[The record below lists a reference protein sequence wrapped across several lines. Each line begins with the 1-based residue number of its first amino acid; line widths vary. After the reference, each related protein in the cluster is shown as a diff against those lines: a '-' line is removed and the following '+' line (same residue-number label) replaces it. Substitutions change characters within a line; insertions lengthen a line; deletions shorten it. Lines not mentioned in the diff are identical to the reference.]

1 MGEIGFCDIWRAGE
15 RTMPAFLE
23 PKLKN
28 GPTTPMERRPDPQL
42 GLRSG
47 LLGWVPGLSGANVSP
62 EWVEDHGSREGLRGG
77 LNHTRLQPPPYRSI
91 LAGGGGGG
99 PMGGTSS
106 PGNRDRSGPNRRRE
120 QCRPRCL
127 GGAGR
132 WREPLRYPPDTPRT
146 LWPVPTT
153 PYRVWRQRGASGW
166 SACTLARV

>member
-42 GLRSG
+42 GSRSG

-77 LNHTRLQPPPYRSI
+77 LNHTRLQPTPYRSI
-91 LAGGGGGG
+91 PAGGGEGVLWVAHLLR
-99 PMGGTSS
+99 GTGTVVDHIAVEISAD
-106 PGNRDRSGPNRRRE
+106 PG
-120 QCRPRCL
+120 
-127 GGAGR
+127 A
-132 WREPLRYPPDTPRT
+132 
-146 LWPVPTT
+146 
-153 PYRVWRQRGASGW
+153 
-166 SACTLARV
+166 